1 MQGVEDKADV
11 IQKNC
16 VGLRHSFSSRASF
29 SVNFTTRF
37 AAITICLEINFRG
50 YMPGNEGTLLFP
62 HARAYSHTVS
72 YEERD
77 ERKFPLFLS
86 IWTPTTPNQAPAIHQ
101 SKWTV
106 PNDLQD
112 VLQKRRPCKPPP
124 KDRLQMIKQSKF
136 ILRRHSVQWIVRQ
149 EPREDRSCLCHQSF
163 CLCRVVASLPYDL
176 GEVELCSC
184 YRCFRP
190 EPLVCSFFH
199 LSKSCSQVHSIR
211 YQFRFLPNMWG
222 KGIVLTLL
230 HPTSSV
236 VHTMHQQH
244 SSSAG

>member
-1 MQGVEDKADV
+1 M
-11 IQKNC
+11 
-16 VGLRHSFSSRASF
+16 LLPSFSPWPSIFNQQWSSIPTFREKAKKNNIHP
-29 SVNFTTRF
+29 VPPHMKANATQTT
-37 AAITICLEINFRG
+37 
-50 YMPGNEGTLLFP
+50 
-62 HARAYSHTVS
+62 
-72 YEERD
+72 
-77 ERKFPLFLS
+77 
-86 IWTPTTPNQAPAIHQ
+86 PAIHEPQ
-101 SKWTV
+101 
-106 PNDLQD
+106 QD
-112 VLQKRRPCKPPP
+112 VAYGLQNILQKRHSCKTPP

-163 CLCRVVASLPYDL
+163 CLCRVVTSPPYDL

-190 EPLVCSFFH
+190 EPLVCSFFCLH
-199 LSKSCSQVHSIR
+199 KSCSQVHSIR
-211 YQFRFLPNMWG
+211 YQFRFLLNMWG

-230 HPTSSV
+230 RPTSSV